1 MTSSVR
7 KKVQQGDLW
16 YVDDQR
22 ASQLGSPGN
31 RWALEQRWRLF
42 ARAIDRWL
50 ANSPSTVARA
60 KVLDAGCGDG
70 INMSV
75 IENLLEQR
83 GISADL
89 AGTDYNNLRLK
100 RAFDSGSYP
109 VLEADLRSLPFPS
122 QSFDIV
128 LCSHVLEHIEEDRCA
143 LGELSRIVKPE
154 GLVIIAV
161 PNEGCTL
168 AQIRN
173 KIVQPEILNQTDHV
187 QFYTE
192 KMLVDRAVSSGLK
205 PISPAMREGF
215 FVPHL
220 AVYTRMREV
229 KLGRKLIDGLL
240 RIVPSQ
246 ATGIV
251 VAFRTQR

>member
-22 ASQLGSPGN
+22 ASQLGSPGS
-31 RWALEQRWRLF
+31 RWALEERWRLF

-50 ANSPSTVARA
+50 ANSQSTVARA

-89 AGTDYNNLRLK
+89 TGTDYNSFRLK

-173 KIVQPEILNQTDHV
+173 KFVQPSILEQTDHV

-192 KMLVDRAVSSGLK
+192 ETLINRAASAGLE
-205 PISPAMREGF
+205 PIFPAMKEGF

-220 AVYTRMREV
+220 SVYTRMRGSEI
-229 KLGRKLIDGLL
+229 GRKLIQGLL
-240 RIVPSQ
+240 RAAPSQ

-251 VAFRTQR
+251 VAFQPKG

>member
-1 MTSSVR
+1 MMSSVK

-22 ASQLGSPGN
+22 ISQLGSPGS
-31 RWALEQRWRLF
+31 RWALEGRWRLF
-42 ARAIDRWL
+42 ASAIDQWL
-50 ANSPSTVARA
+50 GRAPSTIASA

-75 IENLLEQR
+75 IENLLKQR
-83 GISADL
+83 GISVDL
-89 AGTDYNNLRLK
+89 TGTDYNRLRLK
-100 RAFDSGSYP
+100 RVMEAGSYP
-109 VLEADLRSLPFPS
+109 VLEADLRSLPFPP
-122 QSFDIV
+122 QFFDVI
-128 LCSHVLEHIEEDRCA
+128 LCSHVLEHIHEDTQA
-143 LGELSRIVKPE
+143 LAELSRVVRPK

-161 PNEGCTL
+161 PNEGCAL

-173 KIVQPEILNQTDHV
+173 KFIQPSILKQTDHV

-192 KMLVDRAVSSGLK
+192 KILINRAASAGLE
-205 PISPAMREGF
+205 PIFSAMKEGF

-220 AVYTRMREV
+220 SVYTRMRESQI
-229 KLGRKLIDGLL
+229 GRKLIQGLV
-240 RIVPSQ
+240 RAAPSQ

-251 VAFRTQR
+251 VAFHPKG